1 MGPEYAV
8 EPLHGDGEDGGAGAG
23 ERDLG
28 QRQQPGNQTGVNLR
42 MRNNKSE
49 ITVTMMCF
57 TASQHLFTADE
68 KQKITNFTSARIV
81 LLIMI
86 AVCRSIYIYR
96 YILTRIPNLS
106 IRPKSQRL
114 ILLMTGKNGRNT
126 KFLQNHPGEKLK
138 VVKSPP

>member
-1 MGPEYAV
+1 MGPEDAV
-8 EPLHGDGEDGGAGAG
+8 EPLHGDGEDGGAGPG
-23 ERDLG
+23 ERDLSKG
-28 QRQQPGNQTGVNLR
+28 QQPRHQARVNLR

-86 AVCRSIYIYR
+86 AVCRSIYIG
-96 YILTRIPNLS
+96 I
-106 IRPKSQRL
+106 
-114 ILLMTGKNGRNT
+114 
-126 KFLQNHPGEKLK
+126 F
-138 VVKSPP
+138 

>member
-68 KQKITNFTSARIV
+68 KQKITNFTSVRIV

-86 AVCRSIYIYR
+86 AVCRSIYIG
-96 YILTRIPNLS
+96 I
-106 IRPKSQRL
+106 
-114 ILLMTGKNGRNT
+114 
-126 KFLQNHPGEKLK
+126 F
-138 VVKSPP
+138 